1 MKTFNNIPA
10 FLILCIFLSSCSAKQ
25 NHIGLEAGRMFSADG
40 SCSAVWIPYGVKDSI
55 DDFALVSKCI
65 PYSEDQEIFMRN
77 ALERLLAGPDEKDN
91 SRGFTS
97 LVRKARLLDLRIKR
111 GTAIVTFSKEFKPSG
126 GSTAVW
132 HAKTAVHELLRQ
144 FEGIKKVKIQIEG
157 VSEDEVL
164 QP

>member
-1 MKTFNNIPA
+1 MKPFNSIPA
-10 FLILCIFLSSCSAKQ
+10 FLILCIFLSSCAAKQ
-25 NHIGLEAGRMFSADG
+25 NHMGLEAGRMFSADS
-40 SCSAVWIPYGVKDSI
+40 SCSAVWIPYGLKDSI

-65 PYSEDQEIFMRN
+65 PYSENQEIFMRN

-91 SRGFTS
+91 SRGFTA
-97 LVRKARLLDLRIKR
+97 LVRKARLLDLRIKH
-111 GTAIVTFSKEFKPSG
+111 GTAIVTFSREFAPAG

-132 HAKTAVHELLRQ
+132 HARMAVHELLRQ
-144 FEGIKKVKIQIEG
+144 FEGVRRVKIRIEG